1 MQFVA
6 TWMDLE
12 LVILSEVSQK
22 QKDKYH
28 MTSFICTIYKETI
41 QMNLLTKQKDSQTQK
56 MNLWLL
62 GGRIGGRD
70 NKGGWGGHV
79 HTAVFSVN
87 NQQ

>member
-28 MTSFICTIYKETI
+28 MTSFICAIYKEMI
-41 QMNLLTKQKDSQTQK
+41 QMNLLTKQKDSQT
-56 MNLWLL
+56 
-62 GGRIGGRD
+62 
-70 NKGGWGGHV
+70 
-79 HTAVFSVN
+79 
-87 NQQ
+87 